1 MYRDELESIRYGGW
15 WNPVNCICN
24 QTIAILIPFRN
35 GEQHLVV
42 IVYHLHSFLK
52 RYHIHNRMFVVEQV
66 DKDGFNTEELIN
78 AGNKEIQ
85 KNSNI
90 LVLFF
95 KMWI

>member
-35 GEQHLVV
+35 SEKYLVV

-52 RYHIHNRMFVVEQV
+52 RNQIHNRMFVVELL
-66 DKDGFNTEELIN
+66 DKDAFNKGELIN
-78 AGNKEIQ
+78 AGFKEIQ

-90 LVLFF
+90 FVLFF
-95 KMWI
+95 KMRI